1 MEFKEINDY
10 GSYDYFVHLSCI
22 NAPLSLL
29 HQEILS
35 EKNMAETVV
44 LQIPEALYQRLAIA
58 AGATQR
64 SLEDIILQALQI
76 GSPPTWKD
84 VPEEFQTDL
93 ASLDRLDDDSLWQ
106 IARSQKTQLEMEPYE
121 SLLSKQ
127 QNTALTDSERLE
139 LDNLRKD
146 SDRFMLRKSQ
156 ATAILKWRGH
166 NVSRLAG

>member
-1 MEFKEINDY
+1 MNRINQLFSVKTLNVLNIYCTAGYPHAD
-10 GSYDYFVHLSCI
+10 
-22 NAPLSLL
+22 SL
-29 HQEILS
+29 
-35 EKNMAETVV
+35 
-44 LQIPEALYQRLAIA
+44 P
-58 AGATQR
+58 
-64 SLEDIILQALQI
+64 IILQALQI

-106 IARSQKTQLEMEPYE
+106 IARSQKTQLEMERYE

-127 QNTALTDSERLE
+127 QNAALTDSEKLE

-156 ATAILKWRGH
+156 AAAILKWRGH